1 MRHRTGVLPKDCKH
15 LIQSKM
21 NSEDLKELARTI
33 LAAIVMLIAVCLCF
47 LAAVT
52 TPEPTKTQVPVTQKG
67 GGWLDGSH
75 TVTARRQSNP

>member
-1 MRHRTGVLPKDCKH
+1 MRPRTGVLPNDFKN
-15 LIQSKM
+15 LSRMKM
-21 NSEDLKELARTI
+21 NSENLKELARTI
-33 LAAIVMLIAVCLCF
+33 LAAIVMLIAVSLCF

-52 TPEPTKTQVPVTQKG
+52 TPEPTTVQDPVTRKG

>member
-1 MRHRTGVLPKDCKH
+1 MKHRTGVLPNDCKH
-15 LIQSKM
+15 LIQPKI

-47 LAAVT
+47 LVAAT
-52 TPEPTKTQVPVTQKG
+52 TPGPNVHEPVAQKG
-67 GGWLDGSH
+67 GDKHDGSH